1 MTIWT
6 LGQLAHAAGGTCL
19 GDSSIPIA
27 AVSTDTRMP
36 LTGHLFVAL
45 SGPRFDGHDHL
56 AGAKDGGAVAA
67 MVRCGT
73 RAVDGLSLIA
83 VDDPLAALGILA
95 SWWRRQLTDTRVIA
109 ITGTAGKT
117 TTKDLLAGIC
127 QTCMRTVASPRSF
140 NNDIG
145 VPLTILSA
153 RKDDEVLIAE
163 VGINEVGE
171 MAPLADMVQPD
182 AVIVTLV
189 GHGHLAGLDTLATVA
204 TEKYRLVQSVQ
215 RGGHAWVLRQDIPL
229 PVCDASIHTFGED
242 PMADLVLEQWGPN
255 WFHYDQRRWPLG
267 LLGRAASL
275 DALAAVAAARWL
287 GVTDACIEAGLSAA
301 TPSSQRMQLRS
312 SHGVEIIDDTWNAN
326 PDSMASS
333 LETFANM
340 PSTGTRWLVLG
351 DMLELGG
358 DAHRQHRLLAA
369 TLIGL
374 RDDHRL
380 DQVVLIGTEMVA
392 LVEALADSSCG
403 PIVSHLVT
411 LSDDEAVELAGRFGL
426 GDLVLVKGSRGL
438 KLERVIDA
446 MDFQEVGPRQPMN
459 QD

>member
-1 MTIWT
+1 MTTWT

-19 GDSSIPIA
+19 GDPSIPIA
-27 AVSTDTRMP
+27 AVSTDTRVP

-56 AGAKDGGAVAA
+56 AGAKDGGAAAA

-73 RAVDGLSLIA
+73 KAVDGLGLIA
-83 VDDPLAALGILA
+83 VEDPLAALGTLA

-189 GHGHLAGLDTLATVA
+189 G
-204 TEKYRLVQSVQ
+204 
-215 RGGHAWVLRQDIPL
+215 
-229 PVCDASIHTFGED
+229 
-242 PMADLVLEQWGPN
+242 
-255 WFHYDQRRWPLG
+255 
-267 LLGRAASL
+267 
-275 DALAAVAAARWL
+275 
-287 GVTDACIEAGLSAA
+287 
-301 TPSSQRMQLRS
+301 QLRS
-312 SHGVEIIDDTWNAN
+312 IGLCNRFSVVGMPGYCVRTFRSQPVMRVSTHLAKIPWPIWCWSNGGPTGFTMTSGDGPLACLGER
-326 PDSMASS
+326 PRSM
-333 LETFANM
+333 
-340 PSTGTRWLVLG
+340 PCPQWLR
-351 DMLELGG
+351 LGG
-358 DAHRQHRLLAA
+358 
-369 TLIGL
+369 
-374 RDDHRL
+374 
-380 DQVVLIGTEMVA
+380 
-392 LVEALADSSCG
+392 
-403 PIVSHLVT
+403 
-411 LSDDEAVELAGRFGL
+411 L
-426 GDLVLVKGSRGL
+426 G
-438 KLERVIDA
+438 
-446 MDFQEVGPRQPMN
+446 
-459 QD
+459 